1 MTKKRTLATIAVLWI
16 AGALEGAFPH
26 VFTHIRH
33 REGKIL
39 LQLMYGCLQHN
50 IIPEESQL
58 QAIVPHFIALMSL
71 TVFVPSGVMLLTHAW
86 IFTISI
92 KQYWRIRAMEDAV
105 SQRRLTEMR
114 AAKTVAVIVFSALA
128 CFTPLT
134 IVTFITAFEP
144 PSGKKLNTSQFNIKY
159 ILLPSLK
166 ILYLLA
172 ITLNPLICALKR
184 RRFKEAFKQ
193 IFQPLKMYLD
203 NSLITRGNIL
213 GRKNFELAT
222 SNNKVIAA
230 VNSNFRKLSSE

>member
-1 MTKKRTLATIAVLWI
+1 
-16 AGALEGAFPH
+16 
-26 VFTHIRH
+26 
-33 REGKIL
+33 
-39 LQLMYGCLQHN
+39 MYGCLQHN

-134 IVTFITAFEP
+134 VVTFITAFKP

-172 ITLNPLICALKR
+172 ITLNPLICALKS

-230 VNSNFRKLSSE
+230 VNSNFRKLSSVQ